1 MGRKK
6 QSTMEDVFEIC
17 AMLPWWFGASVAV
30 ISYFI
35 FHHYAV
41 TEVVNDGNIGE
52 FAVASLKQSVSYYMQ
67 YIFPAFSAAGALVS
81 YFKRRSNGKSDY
93 DRFL

>member
-1 MGRKK
+1 MD
-6 QSTMEDVFEIC
+6 DVFEIC
-17 AMLPWWFGASVAV
+17 AILPWWFGASVAV
-30 ISYFI
+30 VSYFI

-41 TEVVNDGNIGE
+41 TEVVNDGNMGE

-81 YFKRRSNGKSDY
+81 YFKRKKSNY
-93 DRFL
+93 DN